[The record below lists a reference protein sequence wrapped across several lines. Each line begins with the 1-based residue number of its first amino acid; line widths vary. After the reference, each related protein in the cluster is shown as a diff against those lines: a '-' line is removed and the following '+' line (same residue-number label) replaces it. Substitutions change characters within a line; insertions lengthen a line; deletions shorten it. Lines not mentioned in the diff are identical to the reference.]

1 MTVYMLSVLKS
12 RKDSGADTHTVKSV
26 PRTCQTALPNVD
38 VAFFSDDSADE
49 SQLREIM
56 RGIAAKGPS
65 VVVAM
70 RGPKGSMAWDGE
82 TFYHQDAIDCVVVDT
97 LGAGDSYIAGF
108 LLARLA
114 GKSMPECMRAGSDNS
129 AVTIGYLG
137 AW

>member
-1 MTVYMLSVLKS
+1 MQQL
-12 RKDSGADTHTVKSV
+12 
-26 PRTCQTALPNVD
+26 CQTALPNVD

-114 GKSMPECMRAGSDNS
+114 GKSMPECMRAGSENS